1 MKHKP
6 IPWAIALT
14 GVLYYAL
21 LIYWQSDELSGSGQ
35 ARDAAVFGL
44 VFSVIYVAYCM
55 LCFQRDLPPGLKDMP
70 FVGRYGKLTGW
81 LVFGSIAVYYV
92 RPSAWGG
99 YDEGVGFFLVGILL
113 LGFAAAAIL
122 TCFMWSGDQSSRL
135 YALSRFVDVYPT
147 ITKPERHV
155 RFNEKMWTTT
165 FVLII
170 YFGMTNVMLF
180 GLSGQA
186 LDLFSGFRSIMAG
199 ASGTIMHLG
208 IGPIVTGSIIMQLFA
223 GAKIIRLDLS
233 DSEDKAMY
241 QGVQKLLVLIMIP
254 IESIPQTYGFL
265 DPSEWLIDAYGLGW
279 ANFVIVAQLFAG
291 SYLVFLLDE
300 LVSKWGIGSG
310 ISLFIAAGVAQSTF
324 VGTLSPLATTTGAP
338 YSIQNP
344 PSGTLPMIFYM
355 FRESTNYEMIQANG
369 FEIML
374 LTHVN
379 PVAALVSSIIVFLV
393 VAYAESSKL
402 ELPLTHGKVRGHR
415 GKYPIRLVY
424 ASNIPVI
431 LMAALLANINMFT
444 LLFWSHPTL
453 SQTPILGQ
461 NGWASASAFIG
472 TYEPGQT
479 TASGGF
485 AWYASMVNGVNDWL
499 IPLLNQQGDVF
510 GHSLTQ
516 IMVHVVFYVA
526 LMTVGSMVFAKF
538 WIDTTNMGTK
548 DVAKQIERTGM
559 QIPGF
564 RKNPKVLE
572 KILENYIP
580 PVTYFSGAFVGLL
593 AAGAD
598 LLGTVGNATGTGAGC
613 RYHPAYLRAN
623 PKGTGH
629 GNASDDPPVL
639 RCRVILDVGR
649 ERGSVHGGRPS
660 PKVPCFKSTAL
671 MNSRW
676 FQAPTVLWHA
686 WRDVLFFLPFV
697 AFGLLFIGVG
707 IGGAAVGAYEWWM
720 AGEEHCISSDDEPLF
735 TGDGTAHCLDHD
747 SQSSFDTP
755 EASGPI
761 QIFKRK

>member
-6 IPWAIALT
+6 VPLGVVLT
-14 GVLYYAL
+14 GVLYFGL
-21 LIYWQSDELSGSGQ
+21 LFYWQWDALSGSGAPQ
-35 ARDAAVFGL
+35 EAAIFGIVL
-44 VFSVIYVAYCM
+44 AVAYVAYVM
-55 LCFQRDLPPGLKDMP
+55 ACFQIDLPESMKKLPVIGRYSKLYGWLI
-70 FVGRYGKLTGW
+70 FVGVA
-81 LVFGSIAVYYV
+81 VFYC
-92 RPSAWGG
+92 RPNAWGG
-99 YDEGVGFFLVGILL
+99 YDEAVGFLLVGVLL
-113 LGFAAAAIL
+113 LGFGAAAIL
-122 TCFMWSGDQSSRL
+122 TCFMWGGDQSSRL
-135 YALSRFVDVYPT
+135 YALSRFVDVYPA
-147 ITKPERHV
+147 ITKPDRHV
-155 RFNEKMWTTT
+155 RFGEKMWTTP

-170 YFGMTNVMLF
+170 YFAMTNVMLY

-223 GAKIIRLDLS
+223 GAKIIRLDLTN
-233 DSEDKAMY
+233 SEDKAMY

-265 DPSEWLIDAYGLGW
+265 DPSEFLIDKYGMGW

-310 ISLFIAAGVAQSTF
+310 MSLFIAAGVAQSTF
-324 VGTLSPLATTTGAP
+324 VGTLSPLPTASGME
-338 YSIQNP
+338 YSVQNP
-344 PSGTLPMIFYM
+344 PAGTLPMIFYM
-355 FRESTNYEMIQANG
+355 FRTATNGEMISLNG
-369 FEIML
+369 FEMIL
-374 LTHVN
+374 LGDATHPNAVI
-379 PVAALVSSIIVFLV
+379 ALISSIIVFIV

-431 LMAALLANINMFT
+431 LMAALLANVNMFS
-444 LLFWSHPTL
+444 LLFWSHPTM
-453 SQTPILGQ
+453 SQTPLLGRQ
-461 NGWASASAFIG
+461 GWFSMSDYIG

-479 TASGGF
+479 AASGGF
-485 AWYASMVNGVNDWL
+485 AWYASMPAGVNDWL
-499 IPLLNQQGDVF
+499 LPLLNQQTDMF

-516 IMVHVVFYVA
+516 IMLHVIFYVV

-598 LLGTVGNATGTGAGC
+598 LLGTVGNATGTG
-613 RYHPAYLRAN
+613 
-623 PKGTGH
+623 
-629 GNASDDPPVL
+629 
-639 RCRVILDVGR
+639 
-649 ERGSVHGGRPS
+649 
-660 PKVPCFKSTAL
+660 
-671 MNSRW
+671 
-676 FQAPTVLWHA
+676 
-686 WRDVLFFLPFV
+686 
-697 AFGLLFIGVG
+697 LLLAVG
-707 IGGAAVGAYEWWM
+707 IILRTYEQIQKEQAMEMHPMLRQFFGAE
-720 AGEEHCISSDDEPLF
+720 
-735 TGDGTAHCLDHD
+735 
-747 SQSSFDTP
+747 
-755 EASGPI
+755 
-761 QIFKRK
+761 

>member
-1 MKHKP
+1 MRHKP

-14 GVLYYAL
+14 GVLYFGL
-21 LIYWQSDELSGSGQ
+21 LIYWQSDELSSEI
-35 ARDAAVFGL
+35 AAQRNAAQFGL
-44 VFSVIYVAYCM
+44 VLSVTYVAYLM
-55 LCFQRDLPPGLKDMP
+55 WCFNRDLPEGLKDAP
-70 FVGRYGKLTGW
+70 VIGRYGKLLGW
-81 LVFGSIAVYYV
+81 LAISGVAVWYV
-92 RPSAWGG
+92 RPDKWGG
-99 YDEGVGFFLVGILL
+99 YDDGVGFFLVGILL
-113 LGFAAAAIL
+113 LGFGAAAAL
-122 TCFMWSGDQSSRL
+122 TCFMWSGDKSSRL
-135 YALSRFVDVYPT
+135 YALHRFVDVYPT

-170 YFGMTNVMLF
+170 YFAMTNVMLY

-233 DSEDKAMY
+233 NSEDKAMY

-254 IESIPQTYGFL
+254 IEAIPQTYGFL
-265 DPSEWLIDAYGLGW
+265 DPMEFLIDSYGMGW

-310 ISLFIAAGVAQSTF
+310 MSLFIAAGVSQSTF
-324 VGTLSPLATTTGAP
+324 VGTLSPLPVTSGLG
-338 YSIQNP
+338 YSMTNP

-355 FRESTNYEMIQANG
+355 FREATNYEMISSNG
-369 FEIML
+369 FETIL

-379 PVAALVSSIIVFLV
+379 PLAALFSSVVVFLV

-424 ASNIPVI
+424 ASNITVI
-431 LMAALLANINMFT
+431 LMAALPANINMFT

-453 SQTPILGQ
+453 SQTPFLGRE
-461 NGWASASAFIG
+461 GYGSLSEYIG
-472 TYEPGQT
+472 TYDQGQT

-499 IPLLNQQGDVF
+499 LPLLNQTGDVY

-516 IMVHVVFYVA
+516 IMVHVVFYVV

-548 DVAKQIERTGM
+548 DVAKQIERTGV

-598 LLGTVGNATGTGAGC
+598 LLGTVGNATGTG
-613 RYHPAYLRAN
+613 
-623 PKGTGH
+623 
-629 GNASDDPPVL
+629 
-639 RCRVILDVGR
+639 
-649 ERGSVHGGRPS
+649 
-660 PKVPCFKSTAL
+660 
-671 MNSRW
+671 
-676 FQAPTVLWHA
+676 
-686 WRDVLFFLPFV
+686 
-697 AFGLLFIGVG
+697 LLLAVG
-707 IGGAAVGAYEWWM
+707 IILRTYEQIQKEQAMEMHPMIRQFFGAE
-720 AGEEHCISSDDEPLF
+720 
-735 TGDGTAHCLDHD
+735 
-747 SQSSFDTP
+747 
-755 EASGPI
+755 
-761 QIFKRK
+761 

>member
-14 GVLYYAL
+14 GALYFGL
-21 LIYWQSDELSGSGQ
+21 LIYWQSDELSGTSEQVAGAQ
-35 ARDAAVFGL
+35 FGL
-44 VFSVIYVAYCM
+44 VLSVIYVAYLM
-55 LCFQRDLPPGLKDMP
+55 WCFQRDLPKGLQDAP
-70 FVGRYGKLTGW
+70 VIGRYGKLIGW
-81 LVFGSIAVYYV
+81 LALTATAVWYV
-92 RPSAWGG
+92 RPNAWGG
-99 YDEGVGFFLVGILL
+99 YHEGVGFFLVGIVL

-122 TCFMWSGDQSSRL
+122 TCFMWSGDKSSRL

-170 YFGMTNVMLF
+170 YFAMTNVMLY

-233 DSEDKAMY
+233 NSEDKAMY

-265 DPSEWLIDAYGLGW
+265 DPQEFLIDSYGIGW

-310 ISLFIAAGVAQSTF
+310 MSLFIAAGVAQSTF
-324 VGTLSPLATTTGAP
+324 VGTLSPLPVTKGLG
-338 YSIQNP
+338 YSLSNP

-355 FRESTNYEMIQANG
+355 FREATNYEMISSNG
-369 FEIML
+369 FETIL

-379 PVAALVSSIIVFLV
+379 PLAALFSSVVVFLV

-453 SQTPILGQ
+453 SQTPLLGR
-461 NGWASASAFIG
+461 NGAGSLSKYIG
-472 TYEPGQT
+472 TYEQGQT

-499 IPLLNQQGDVF
+499 LPLLNQQGDVF
-510 GHSLTQ
+510 GHSLSQ
-516 IMVHVVFYVA
+516 IMVHVVFYVI
-526 LMTVGSMVFAKF
+526 LMTVGSMIFAKF

-598 LLGTVGNATGTGAGC
+598 LLGTVGNATGTG
-613 RYHPAYLRAN
+613 
-623 PKGTGH
+623 
-629 GNASDDPPVL
+629 
-639 RCRVILDVGR
+639 
-649 ERGSVHGGRPS
+649 
-660 PKVPCFKSTAL
+660 
-671 MNSRW
+671 
-676 FQAPTVLWHA
+676 
-686 WRDVLFFLPFV
+686 
-697 AFGLLFIGVG
+697 LLLAVG
-707 IGGAAVGAYEWWM
+707 IILRTYEQIQKEQAMEMHPMIRQFFGAE
-720 AGEEHCISSDDEPLF
+720 
-735 TGDGTAHCLDHD
+735 
-747 SQSSFDTP
+747 
-755 EASGPI
+755 
-761 QIFKRK
+761 

>member
-1 MKHKP
+1 MRHKP

-14 GVLYYAL
+14 GVLYFGL
-21 LIYWQSDELSGSGQ
+21 LIYWQSDELSSEI
-35 ARDAAVFGL
+35 AAQRTAAQFGL
-44 VFSVIYVAYCM
+44 VLSVIYVAYLM
-55 LCFQRDLPPGLKDMP
+55 WCFNRDLPEGLKDAP
-70 FVGRYGKLTGW
+70 VIGRYGKLLGW
-81 LVFGSIAVYYV
+81 LAIAGIAVWYV
-92 RPSAWGG
+92 RPSKWGG
-99 YDEGVGFFLVGILL
+99 YEDGVGFYLVGILL
-113 LGFAAAAIL
+113 LGFGAAAAL
-122 TCFMWSGDQSSRL
+122 TCFMWSGDKSSRL
-135 YALSRFVDVYPT
+135 YALHRFVDVYPT

-170 YFGMTNVMLF
+170 YFAMTNVMLY

-233 DSEDKAMY
+233 NSEDKAMY

-254 IESIPQTYGFL
+254 IEAIPQTYGFL
-265 DPSEWLIDAYGLGW
+265 DPMEFLIDSYGMGW

-310 ISLFIAAGVAQSTF
+310 MSLFIAAGVSQSTF
-324 VGTLSPLATTTGAP
+324 VGTLSPLPVTSGLG
-338 YSIQNP
+338 YSMSNP

-355 FRESTNYEMIQANG
+355 FREATNYEMISSNG
-369 FEIML
+369 FETIL

-379 PVAALVSSIIVFLV
+379 PLAALFSSVVVFLV

-453 SQTPILGQ
+453 SQTPFLGRE
-461 NGWASASAFIG
+461 GYGSLSEYIG
-472 TYEPGQT
+472 TYDQGQT

-499 IPLLNQQGDVF
+499 LPLLNQQGDIY

-516 IMVHVVFYVA
+516 IMVHVVFYVV

-598 LLGTVGNATGTGAGC
+598 LLGTVGNATGTG
-613 RYHPAYLRAN
+613 
-623 PKGTGH
+623 
-629 GNASDDPPVL
+629 
-639 RCRVILDVGR
+639 
-649 ERGSVHGGRPS
+649 
-660 PKVPCFKSTAL
+660 
-671 MNSRW
+671 
-676 FQAPTVLWHA
+676 
-686 WRDVLFFLPFV
+686 
-697 AFGLLFIGVG
+697 LLLAVG
-707 IGGAAVGAYEWWM
+707 IILRTYEQIQKEQAMEMHPMIRQFFGAE
-720 AGEEHCISSDDEPLF
+720 
-735 TGDGTAHCLDHD
+735 
-747 SQSSFDTP
+747 
-755 EASGPI
+755 
-761 QIFKRK
+761 